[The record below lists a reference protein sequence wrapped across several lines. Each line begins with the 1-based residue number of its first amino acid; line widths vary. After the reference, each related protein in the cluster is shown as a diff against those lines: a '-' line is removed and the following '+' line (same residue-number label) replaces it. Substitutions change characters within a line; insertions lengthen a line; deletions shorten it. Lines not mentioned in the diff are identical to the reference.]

1 MTPASHDT
9 NSIRYRPG
17 TMGGMTVAHLRITDF
32 RFERHSHAEY
42 AVGFTRRG
50 VQTFNCRG
58 TRQQSTPGHV
68 ILMNPDVMH
77 DGLPGDGAGYEYG
90 MLYVEEGA
98 LHELLERSA
107 GTAAGAHFRDVIV
120 HDPAA
125 AGALRSALA
134 AAGGPQETLRGD
146 VLAVQALVGLVLRHG
161 EQPNAG
167 GTPVRSGEHRMRRV
181 REYIEAHAAR
191 DLSLADLAAEAG
203 VSRVYLSRAFA
214 RHVGVPPHIY
224 LNAVRLRRARAS
236 LLRGHTLADTAA
248 ATGFSDQSHF
258 TRRFKGAMGLTP
270 GEWLRQVRPA
280 SPSLDTGASS

>member
-1 MTPASHDT
+1 MTSASHAT

-32 RFERHSHAEY
+32 QFERHSHAEY
-42 AVGFTRRG
+42 AVGVTWRG

-58 TRQQSTPGHV
+58 TRQRSTPGHV

-77 DGLPGDGAGYEYG
+77 DGLPSDGAGYEYG
-90 MLYVEEGA
+90 MLYVEAWA

-107 GTAAGAHFRDVIV
+107 GTAAGPHFRDVIV
-120 HDPAA
+120 RDPSA
-125 AGALRSALA
+125 AGALRAALA
-134 AAGGPQETLRGD
+134 AAGGPQETLRSD
-146 VLAVQALVGLVLRHG
+146 VLAVDALVGLVLRHG
-161 EQPNAG
+161 EHPKAG
-167 GTPVRSGEHRMRRV
+167 GVPVRSGELRMRRV
-181 REYIEAHAAR
+181 REYIDAHATR
-191 DLSLADLAAEAG
+191 DISLAELAAEAG

-236 LLRGHTLADTAA
+236 LLRGHALADTAA
-248 ATGFSDQSHF
+248 AAGFSDQSHF
-258 TRRFKGAMGLTP
+258 TRRFKGAMGLSP

-280 SPSLDTGASS
+280 PASLTAGA